1 MFAFG
6 FGLVSAMCLANL
18 GTAVDTA
25 SNVYSV
31 ILFCVYYYLYQNQTN
46 KQTNLYQGGY
56 VFCLCPSVSKL

>member
-31 ILFCVYYYLYQNQTN
+31 ILFCVYYYLYQ
-46 KQTNLYQGGY
+46 GGY